1 MNNDRIIYSSIF
13 YEGQHDDAR
22 TNIAIAQTAALDG
35 AAIANY
41 CEVVKFFKNEEGK
54 VVGAEVVDRL
64 SNEKFQIKCRSVLIS
79 GGPFTDEL
87 RHLEDPD
94 NPVKRAVLGASGIH
108 IVLPSYYAPPG
119 IGLVD
124 MNTSDGRFLFVLP
137 WENHVLIG
145 KPVSLAALSF
155 TTVRHYGQAM

>member
-1 MNNDRIIYSSIF
+1 M
-13 YEGQHDDAR
+13 
-22 TNIAIAQTAALDG
+22 
-35 AAIANY
+35 
-41 CEVVKFFKNEEGK
+41 
-54 VVGAEVVDRL
+54 DRL
-64 SNEKFQIKCRSVLIS
+64 SNERFQIKCRSVLIS

-145 KPVSLAALSF
+145 ENRDSACALIFSV
-155 TTVRHYGQAM
+155 TLSRYHRQAL